1 MATFQQSDL
10 NYGNFNSVSLSG
22 TNGIAGSKSG
32 QGIFYTTNSGRTWR
46 QSNIDRNNFDSVSLS
61 GSNGIAGSGQ
71 GIWYTQNSGQ
81 IWQQSIG
88 GSFTSVFLL
97 GSNGIAGSGSNQGI
111 WYTQNSGQTWQ
122 QTDVRGSFSSV
133 SLSGTN
139 GIAGSLS
146 IAGIYYTRNSG
157 ETWRQSNINANNI
170 TSVSLSG
177 SNGIASSQQNLGIY
191 YTQNSGETWNQN
203 RNGPFNSAL
212 SLSGLNGIAG
222 SINQG
227 IWYTPDAGVSWY
239 QTKNGGTFRSVS
251 LSGIYGIAGSTSN
264 DGIWYTRNSGESWT
278 QSSVNSGNINSV
290 FVSGINTIS
299 GSNSD
304 QGIYFGVYRINPT
317 ISDFSIP
324 TKILGDMPFTIPPP
338 TTNSTGAITYTS
350 SNPLVANISGDII
363 TIVGLG
369 TSIITAIQEATDYY
383 FSGTISTTFK
393 VKIAHPIITDFSI
406 PTKTYGDASFIIHPP
421 TSDSPAAFSYISSN
435 ELVATI
441 VGDIITIVGAGTAL
455 ITATQAETENDD
467 YTSGTIDTT
476 FLVNKVNPIISS
488 FSLPTKTFGDAPFTI
503 PPPTSNSPGA
513 FSYTSSNPLVASISQ
528 DIITIVGAGT
538 ALITATQAETNNYFS
553 GTIASTFI
561 VNKAN
566 PSIDNF
572 SIPTKTFGD
581 APFTIPP
588 PTSNSSGAF
597 TYTSSNELVA
607 TIYQDIITIVGAGT
621 ALITATQ
628 AETNNYFSGTIAS
641 TFIVNK
647 ANPSIDNFSI
657 PTKTFGDAPFTIPP
671 PTSNSMGA
679 FSYTSYNE
687 LVATILGDVITI
699 VGAGTALITATQA
712 ATNNYNLAA
721 TSTIFNVNKANP
733 SIANFSIPTKT
744 FGDVPFTISPP
755 TSNSAGTFNYT
766 SSNPLVA
773 TISGNILT
781 IIEPGTALITAI
793 QEGTNNFNSGTT
805 TTTFLVNKANPT
817 ISNFSIP
824 PKSLGDMPFPIT
836 PPTSNSSGSFSYISS
851 NPLVASI
858 SGDILT
864 ITGIGSAIITAIQE
878 ETNNYNEGTVNT
890 IFSLIKIISDGNEL
904 LNFMNTTEVYG
915 NIINSLQ
922 ITDDLKSTSN
932 KVLFTTNNDVKITK
946 I

>member
-553 GTIASTFI
+553 GTIA
-561 VNKAN
+561 A
-566 PSIDNF
+566 
-572 SIPTKTFGD
+572 
-581 APFTIPP
+581 
-588 PTSNSSGAF
+588 
-597 TYTSSNELVA
+597 
-607 TIYQDIITIVGAGT
+607 
-621 ALITATQ
+621 
-628 AETNNYFSGTIAS
+628 